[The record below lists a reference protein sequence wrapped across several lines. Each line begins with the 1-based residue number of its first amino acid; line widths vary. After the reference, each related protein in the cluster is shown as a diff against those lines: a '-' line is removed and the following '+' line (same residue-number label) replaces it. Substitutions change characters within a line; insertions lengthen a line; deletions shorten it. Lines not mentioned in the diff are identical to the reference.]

1 MERREV
7 MADVK
12 SSDTKLSNILLLGII
27 LLLVVWGFAIA
38 TWGYAAIISVALF
51 LTFSSLV
58 SLVFVTR
65 G

>member
-1 MERREV
+1 MTEV
-7 MADVK
+7 
-12 SSDTKLSNILLLGII
+12 SSSETRLSWILFAAAI

-38 TWGYAAIISVALF
+38 TWGYGAIIIPALA
-51 LTFSSLV
+51 LTATSLI